1 MHMYFENIRIA
12 LNAIKANMLRSVL
25 TILIIAIGIMALVGI
40 LTAIESIKGSISE
53 NFTSMGANTFTIKNT
68 GMSIRIG
75 KKGTRPKRHPSIS
88 YHDALAFKKTFF
100 GGGKV
105 SVSSWVTGAG
115 TIKYKSIKTN
125 PDINVW
131 GSDENYLATSGYE
144 LEEGRNFSID
154 EVRLGRRVIV
164 IGNEIKNKLFP
175 NQSAIGKVISGGNLK
190 FTVVGVLKKKGS
202 SMGFSGDDMVLI
214 PINIARQFFSR
225 NGQSFTISVMT
236 NNTLQL
242 DKTIGESVAHFRNI
256 RNLKPIEEDDFTIVK
271 SDNLANMLIDNIKYV
286 TMAATLIGFITLVGA
301 AIGLMN
307 IMLVSVTERTKEIGI
322 RKALGAPSKL
332 IKNQF
337 LIEAVVVSN
346 LGGFFGIILGVL
358 IGNITAIFTK
368 GLFVVPWLW
377 IFSGIVLCVFVGVTA
392 GFIPARKAAKLD
404 PIESLRYE

>member
-1 MHMYFENIRIA
+1 MQLYFENIRIA
-12 LNAIKANMLRSVL
+12 LQAIRANMLRSVL

-40 LTAIESIKGSISE
+40 LTAIESIKGSINQ
-53 NFTSMGANTFTIKNT
+53 NFTSMGANTFTIKNA
-68 GMSIRIG
+68 GMSIRVG
-75 KKGTRPKRHPSIS
+75 KKGTRPKPHPAIS
-88 YHDALAFKKTFF
+88 YHEAIDFKNTFE
-100 GGGKV
+100 GDGKV

-164 IGNEIKNKLFP
+164 IGNELKNKLFP

-190 FTVVGVLKKKGS
+190 FTVVGVLQKKGS

-225 NGQSFTISVMT
+225 SGQSFTISVMA

-242 DKTIGESVAHFRNI
+242 DKTIGESIAHFRNI

-271 SDNLANMLIDNIKYV
+271 SDNLANMLIENIQYV

-322 RKALGAPSKL
+322 RKALGATSKL

-346 LGGFFGIILGVL
+346 IGGLFGIVLGVL

-377 IFSGIVLCVFVGVTA
+377 MFSGIVLCIIVGVAA
-392 GFIPARKAAKLD
+392 GFIPAMQAAKLD

>member
-1 MHMYFENIRIA
+1 MYFENISIA
-12 LNAIKANMLRSVL
+12 LNAIKANMLRSAL

-75 KKGTRPKRHPSIS
+75 KKGTRPKRHSSIS
-88 YHDALAFKKTFF
+88 YHDALSFKKTFF

-332 IKNQF
+332 IKHQF

-346 LGGFFGIILGVL
+346 IGGFFGIILGVL

-377 IFSGIVLCVFVGVTA
+377 MFSGIVLCVFVGVTA